1 MLLSVKNLSTEFPV
15 KKGIVRAVED
25 VSFDVDQ
32 GEILAIVG
40 ESGSGKSVTSLSI
53 MGLLAEPGHV
63 AGGSLE
69 FEGKD
74 LATLSEKQYRELRGN
89 DMAMIFQEPMTSLNP
104 VYRVGN
110 QIVEAIRT
118 HEKVSKAEAKDRAV
132 DLLRK
137 VGIPSPE
144 ARINDYPHQMSGG
157 MRQRVMIAMALACN
171 PKLLIADEPTTA
183 LDVTIQAQI
192 LDLLGRLRDD
202 TGMAVLL
209 ITHDLGVVSE
219 TADRVVV
226 MYCGQVV
233 EEAEVR
239 TLFDHPMHPYT
250 LGLLKSIPRLEDD
263 DSKRLYMIKGMV
275 PNPLEMPP
283 GCHFSDRCDSC
294 MDICRTKVPEL
305 VDVDGHK
312 VRCFLYE
319 SADGEV
325 KSEEA
330 IARAEAEALAD
341 VEAAREV
348 ETAEALLS
356 AEDLR
361 EAEIENTASNA
372 TASAQAGA
380 VELDILL
387 DVQHLTKRFAA
398 DTNFFGKAT
407 SYVQAVDDVSFQIR
421 KGEAFGL
428 VGESGCGKTTVG
440 KMLVNL
446 LKPTS
451 GKIVFDGKELTAMKP
466 AERKQY
472 CKDIQL
478 IFQDP
483 YASLNPRMR
492 IGDIIAEPIITNNI
506 LPKDQVE
513 DRVNELLERVGLA
526 NYMRNRY
533 PHEFSGGQ
541 RQRVGIARALAVN
554 PKLIVCDE
562 PVSAL
567 DVSIQA
573 QVLNLLDELKEQFG
587 LTYLFIAHGLNVVK
601 HVSDRVGVMYL
612 GKMMEIA
619 PKKALYADPLSPYTQ
634 ALLSAIPSVD
644 PAAKKERIILEG
656 DVPSPID
663 PPPGCRFASRC
674 FAKVNGCDEVMP
686 PLVEVKPDHCVA
698 CHRYDKGGPGT
709 AVI

>member
-25 VSFDVDQ
+25 VSFAVDQ

-192 LDLLGRLRDD
+192 LDLLRRLRDD

-348 ETAEALLS
+348 ETAEALLA

-361 EAEIENTASNA
+361 EAEIE
-372 TASAQAGA
+372 
-380 VELDILL
+380 EI
-387 DVQHLTKRFAA
+387 
-398 DTNFFGKAT
+398 
-407 SYVQAVDDVSFQIR
+407 
-421 KGEAFGL
+421 E
-428 VGESGCGKTTVG
+428 
-440 KMLVNL
+440 
-446 LKPTS
+446 
-451 GKIVFDGKELTAMKP
+451 KE
-466 AERKQY
+466 E
-472 CKDIQL
+472 
-478 IFQDP
+478 
-483 YASLNPRMR
+483 
-492 IGDIIAEPIITNNI
+492 E
-506 LPKDQVE
+506 
-513 DRVNELLERVGLA
+513 
-526 NYMRNRY
+526 
-533 PHEFSGGQ
+533 
-541 RQRVGIARALAVN
+541 
-554 PKLIVCDE
+554 
-562 PVSAL
+562 
-567 DVSIQA
+567 
-573 QVLNLLDELKEQFG
+573 
-587 LTYLFIAHGLNVVK
+587 
-601 HVSDRVGVMYL
+601 
-612 GKMMEIA
+612 
-619 PKKALYADPLSPYTQ
+619 
-634 ALLSAIPSVD
+634 
-644 PAAKKERIILEG
+644 
-656 DVPSPID
+656 
-663 PPPGCRFASRC
+663 ASR
-674 FAKVNGCDEVMP
+674 
-686 PLVEVKPDHCVA
+686 
-698 CHRYDKGGPGT
+698 
-709 AVI
+709 

>member
-15 KKGIVRAVED
+15 KKGIVKAVED
-25 VSFDVDQ
+25 VSFDVDA

-40 ESGSGKSVTSLSI
+40 ESGSGKSVTSLSV

-63 AGGSLE
+63 AGGSME

-74 LATLSEKQYRELRGN
+74 LVHLSERDYRALRGN

-192 LDLLGRLRDD
+192 LDLLRRLRDD

-348 ETAEALLS
+348 ETAEALLA

-361 EAEIENTASNA
+361 EAEIE
-372 TASAQAGA
+372 
-380 VELDILL
+380 EI
-387 DVQHLTKRFAA
+387 
-398 DTNFFGKAT
+398 
-407 SYVQAVDDVSFQIR
+407 
-421 KGEAFGL
+421 E
-428 VGESGCGKTTVG
+428 
-440 KMLVNL
+440 
-446 LKPTS
+446 
-451 GKIVFDGKELTAMKP
+451 KE
-466 AERKQY
+466 E
-472 CKDIQL
+472 
-478 IFQDP
+478 
-483 YASLNPRMR
+483 
-492 IGDIIAEPIITNNI
+492 E
-506 LPKDQVE
+506 
-513 DRVNELLERVGLA
+513 
-526 NYMRNRY
+526 
-533 PHEFSGGQ
+533 
-541 RQRVGIARALAVN
+541 
-554 PKLIVCDE
+554 
-562 PVSAL
+562 
-567 DVSIQA
+567 
-573 QVLNLLDELKEQFG
+573 
-587 LTYLFIAHGLNVVK
+587 
-601 HVSDRVGVMYL
+601 
-612 GKMMEIA
+612 
-619 PKKALYADPLSPYTQ
+619 
-634 ALLSAIPSVD
+634 
-644 PAAKKERIILEG
+644 
-656 DVPSPID
+656 
-663 PPPGCRFASRC
+663 ASR
-674 FAKVNGCDEVMP
+674 
-686 PLVEVKPDHCVA
+686 
-698 CHRYDKGGPGT
+698 
-709 AVI
+709 

>member
-192 LDLLGRLRDD
+192 LDLLRRLRDD

-294 MDICRTKVPEL
+294 MDVCRTKVPEL

-341 VEAAREV
+341 VDAAREV
-348 ETAEALLS
+348 ETAEALLA

-361 EAEIENTASNA
+361 EAEIE
-372 TASAQAGA
+372 
-380 VELDILL
+380 EI
-387 DVQHLTKRFAA
+387 
-398 DTNFFGKAT
+398 
-407 SYVQAVDDVSFQIR
+407 
-421 KGEAFGL
+421 E
-428 VGESGCGKTTVG
+428 
-440 KMLVNL
+440 
-446 LKPTS
+446 
-451 GKIVFDGKELTAMKP
+451 KE
-466 AERKQY
+466 E
-472 CKDIQL
+472 
-478 IFQDP
+478 
-483 YASLNPRMR
+483 
-492 IGDIIAEPIITNNI
+492 E
-506 LPKDQVE
+506 
-513 DRVNELLERVGLA
+513 
-526 NYMRNRY
+526 
-533 PHEFSGGQ
+533 
-541 RQRVGIARALAVN
+541 
-554 PKLIVCDE
+554 
-562 PVSAL
+562 
-567 DVSIQA
+567 
-573 QVLNLLDELKEQFG
+573 
-587 LTYLFIAHGLNVVK
+587 
-601 HVSDRVGVMYL
+601 
-612 GKMMEIA
+612 
-619 PKKALYADPLSPYTQ
+619 
-634 ALLSAIPSVD
+634 
-644 PAAKKERIILEG
+644 
-656 DVPSPID
+656 
-663 PPPGCRFASRC
+663 ASR
-674 FAKVNGCDEVMP
+674 
-686 PLVEVKPDHCVA
+686 
-698 CHRYDKGGPGT
+698 
-709 AVI
+709 

>member
-40 ESGSGKSVTSLSI
+40 VSGSGKSVTSLSI

-192 LDLLGRLRDD
+192 LDLLRRLRDD

-348 ETAEALLS
+348 ETAEALLA

-361 EAEIENTASNA
+361 EAEIE
-372 TASAQAGA
+372 
-380 VELDILL
+380 EI
-387 DVQHLTKRFAA
+387 
-398 DTNFFGKAT
+398 
-407 SYVQAVDDVSFQIR
+407 
-421 KGEAFGL
+421 E
-428 VGESGCGKTTVG
+428 
-440 KMLVNL
+440 
-446 LKPTS
+446 
-451 GKIVFDGKELTAMKP
+451 KE
-466 AERKQY
+466 E
-472 CKDIQL
+472 
-478 IFQDP
+478 
-483 YASLNPRMR
+483 
-492 IGDIIAEPIITNNI
+492 E
-506 LPKDQVE
+506 
-513 DRVNELLERVGLA
+513 
-526 NYMRNRY
+526 
-533 PHEFSGGQ
+533 
-541 RQRVGIARALAVN
+541 
-554 PKLIVCDE
+554 
-562 PVSAL
+562 
-567 DVSIQA
+567 
-573 QVLNLLDELKEQFG
+573 
-587 LTYLFIAHGLNVVK
+587 
-601 HVSDRVGVMYL
+601 
-612 GKMMEIA
+612 
-619 PKKALYADPLSPYTQ
+619 
-634 ALLSAIPSVD
+634 
-644 PAAKKERIILEG
+644 
-656 DVPSPID
+656 
-663 PPPGCRFASRC
+663 ASR
-674 FAKVNGCDEVMP
+674 
-686 PLVEVKPDHCVA
+686 
-698 CHRYDKGGPGT
+698 
-709 AVI
+709 

>member
-40 ESGSGKSVTSLSI
+40 ESGSGQSVTRLSI

-192 LDLLGRLRDD
+192 LDLLRRLRDD

-348 ETAEALLS
+348 ETAEALLA

-361 EAEIENTASNA
+361 EAEIE
-372 TASAQAGA
+372 
-380 VELDILL
+380 EI
-387 DVQHLTKRFAA
+387 
-398 DTNFFGKAT
+398 
-407 SYVQAVDDVSFQIR
+407 
-421 KGEAFGL
+421 E
-428 VGESGCGKTTVG
+428 
-440 KMLVNL
+440 
-446 LKPTS
+446 
-451 GKIVFDGKELTAMKP
+451 KE
-466 AERKQY
+466 E
-472 CKDIQL
+472 
-478 IFQDP
+478 
-483 YASLNPRMR
+483 
-492 IGDIIAEPIITNNI
+492 E
-506 LPKDQVE
+506 
-513 DRVNELLERVGLA
+513 
-526 NYMRNRY
+526 
-533 PHEFSGGQ
+533 
-541 RQRVGIARALAVN
+541 
-554 PKLIVCDE
+554 
-562 PVSAL
+562 
-567 DVSIQA
+567 
-573 QVLNLLDELKEQFG
+573 
-587 LTYLFIAHGLNVVK
+587 
-601 HVSDRVGVMYL
+601 
-612 GKMMEIA
+612 
-619 PKKALYADPLSPYTQ
+619 
-634 ALLSAIPSVD
+634 
-644 PAAKKERIILEG
+644 
-656 DVPSPID
+656 
-663 PPPGCRFASRC
+663 ASR
-674 FAKVNGCDEVMP
+674 
-686 PLVEVKPDHCVA
+686 
-698 CHRYDKGGPGT
+698 
-709 AVI
+709 

>member
-63 AGGSLE
+63 AGGSME

-118 HEKVSKAEAKDRAV
+118 HEKVSKAEAKARAV

-192 LDLLGRLRDD
+192 LDLLRRLRDD

-294 MDICRTKVPEL
+294 MDVCRTKVPEL

-348 ETAEALLS
+348 ETAEALLA

-361 EAEIENTASNA
+361 EAEIE
-372 TASAQAGA
+372 
-380 VELDILL
+380 EI
-387 DVQHLTKRFAA
+387 
-398 DTNFFGKAT
+398 
-407 SYVQAVDDVSFQIR
+407 
-421 KGEAFGL
+421 E
-428 VGESGCGKTTVG
+428 
-440 KMLVNL
+440 
-446 LKPTS
+446 
-451 GKIVFDGKELTAMKP
+451 KE
-466 AERKQY
+466 E
-472 CKDIQL
+472 
-478 IFQDP
+478 
-483 YASLNPRMR
+483 
-492 IGDIIAEPIITNNI
+492 E
-506 LPKDQVE
+506 
-513 DRVNELLERVGLA
+513 
-526 NYMRNRY
+526 
-533 PHEFSGGQ
+533 
-541 RQRVGIARALAVN
+541 
-554 PKLIVCDE
+554 
-562 PVSAL
+562 
-567 DVSIQA
+567 
-573 QVLNLLDELKEQFG
+573 
-587 LTYLFIAHGLNVVK
+587 
-601 HVSDRVGVMYL
+601 
-612 GKMMEIA
+612 
-619 PKKALYADPLSPYTQ
+619 
-634 ALLSAIPSVD
+634 
-644 PAAKKERIILEG
+644 
-656 DVPSPID
+656 
-663 PPPGCRFASRC
+663 ASR
-674 FAKVNGCDEVMP
+674 
-686 PLVEVKPDHCVA
+686 
-698 CHRYDKGGPGT
+698 
-709 AVI
+709 

>member
-192 LDLLGRLRDD
+192 LDLLRRLRDD

-348 ETAEALLS
+348 ETAEALLA
-356 AEDLR
+356 AENLR
-361 EAEIENTASNA
+361 EAEIE
-372 TASAQAGA
+372 
-380 VELDILL
+380 EI
-387 DVQHLTKRFAA
+387 
-398 DTNFFGKAT
+398 
-407 SYVQAVDDVSFQIR
+407 
-421 KGEAFGL
+421 E
-428 VGESGCGKTTVG
+428 
-440 KMLVNL
+440 
-446 LKPTS
+446 
-451 GKIVFDGKELTAMKP
+451 KE
-466 AERKQY
+466 E
-472 CKDIQL
+472 
-478 IFQDP
+478 
-483 YASLNPRMR
+483 
-492 IGDIIAEPIITNNI
+492 E
-506 LPKDQVE
+506 
-513 DRVNELLERVGLA
+513 
-526 NYMRNRY
+526 
-533 PHEFSGGQ
+533 
-541 RQRVGIARALAVN
+541 
-554 PKLIVCDE
+554 
-562 PVSAL
+562 
-567 DVSIQA
+567 
-573 QVLNLLDELKEQFG
+573 
-587 LTYLFIAHGLNVVK
+587 
-601 HVSDRVGVMYL
+601 
-612 GKMMEIA
+612 
-619 PKKALYADPLSPYTQ
+619 
-634 ALLSAIPSVD
+634 
-644 PAAKKERIILEG
+644 
-656 DVPSPID
+656 
-663 PPPGCRFASRC
+663 ASR
-674 FAKVNGCDEVMP
+674 
-686 PLVEVKPDHCVA
+686 
-698 CHRYDKGGPGT
+698 
-709 AVI
+709 

>member
-192 LDLLGRLRDD
+192 LDLLRRLRDD

-239 TLFDHPMHPYT
+239 TLFDHPMYPYT

-348 ETAEALLS
+348 ETAEALLA

-361 EAEIENTASNA
+361 EAEIE
-372 TASAQAGA
+372 
-380 VELDILL
+380 EI
-387 DVQHLTKRFAA
+387 
-398 DTNFFGKAT
+398 
-407 SYVQAVDDVSFQIR
+407 
-421 KGEAFGL
+421 E
-428 VGESGCGKTTVG
+428 
-440 KMLVNL
+440 
-446 LKPTS
+446 
-451 GKIVFDGKELTAMKP
+451 KE
-466 AERKQY
+466 E
-472 CKDIQL
+472 
-478 IFQDP
+478 
-483 YASLNPRMR
+483 
-492 IGDIIAEPIITNNI
+492 E
-506 LPKDQVE
+506 
-513 DRVNELLERVGLA
+513 
-526 NYMRNRY
+526 
-533 PHEFSGGQ
+533 
-541 RQRVGIARALAVN
+541 
-554 PKLIVCDE
+554 
-562 PVSAL
+562 
-567 DVSIQA
+567 
-573 QVLNLLDELKEQFG
+573 
-587 LTYLFIAHGLNVVK
+587 
-601 HVSDRVGVMYL
+601 
-612 GKMMEIA
+612 
-619 PKKALYADPLSPYTQ
+619 
-634 ALLSAIPSVD
+634 
-644 PAAKKERIILEG
+644 
-656 DVPSPID
+656 
-663 PPPGCRFASRC
+663 ASR
-674 FAKVNGCDEVMP
+674 
-686 PLVEVKPDHCVA
+686 
-698 CHRYDKGGPGT
+698 
-709 AVI
+709 

>member
-15 KKGIVRAVED
+15 KKGIVKAVED
-25 VSFDVDQ
+25 VSFDVDA

-40 ESGSGKSVTSLSI
+40 ESGSGKSVTSLSV

-63 AGGSLE
+63 AGGSME

-74 LATLSEKQYRELRGN
+74 LVHLSERDYRALRGN

-104 VYRVGN
+104 VYRVGK

-118 HEKVSKAEAKDRAV
+118 HENVSKKEARERAI
-132 DLLRK
+132 DMLRK

-144 ARINDYPHQMSGG
+144 KRIDDYPHQMSGG
-157 MRQRVMIAMALACN
+157 MRQRVMIAMALSCN

-192 LDLLGRLRDD
+192 LDLLRRLRDD

-294 MDICRTKVPEL
+294 MDVCRTKVPEL

-348 ETAEALLS
+348 ETAEALLA

-361 EAEIENTASNA
+361 EAEIE
-372 TASAQAGA
+372 
-380 VELDILL
+380 EI
-387 DVQHLTKRFAA
+387 
-398 DTNFFGKAT
+398 
-407 SYVQAVDDVSFQIR
+407 
-421 KGEAFGL
+421 E
-428 VGESGCGKTTVG
+428 
-440 KMLVNL
+440 
-446 LKPTS
+446 
-451 GKIVFDGKELTAMKP
+451 KE
-466 AERKQY
+466 E
-472 CKDIQL
+472 
-478 IFQDP
+478 
-483 YASLNPRMR
+483 
-492 IGDIIAEPIITNNI
+492 E
-506 LPKDQVE
+506 
-513 DRVNELLERVGLA
+513 
-526 NYMRNRY
+526 
-533 PHEFSGGQ
+533 
-541 RQRVGIARALAVN
+541 
-554 PKLIVCDE
+554 
-562 PVSAL
+562 
-567 DVSIQA
+567 
-573 QVLNLLDELKEQFG
+573 
-587 LTYLFIAHGLNVVK
+587 
-601 HVSDRVGVMYL
+601 
-612 GKMMEIA
+612 
-619 PKKALYADPLSPYTQ
+619 
-634 ALLSAIPSVD
+634 
-644 PAAKKERIILEG
+644 
-656 DVPSPID
+656 
-663 PPPGCRFASRC
+663 ASR
-674 FAKVNGCDEVMP
+674 
-686 PLVEVKPDHCVA
+686 
-698 CHRYDKGGPGT
+698 
-709 AVI
+709 

>member
-132 DLLRK
+132 DRLRK

-192 LDLLGRLRDD
+192 LDLLRRLRDD

-348 ETAEALLS
+348 ETAEALLA

-361 EAEIENTASNA
+361 EAEIE
-372 TASAQAGA
+372 
-380 VELDILL
+380 EI
-387 DVQHLTKRFAA
+387 
-398 DTNFFGKAT
+398 
-407 SYVQAVDDVSFQIR
+407 
-421 KGEAFGL
+421 E
-428 VGESGCGKTTVG
+428 
-440 KMLVNL
+440 
-446 LKPTS
+446 
-451 GKIVFDGKELTAMKP
+451 KE
-466 AERKQY
+466 E
-472 CKDIQL
+472 
-478 IFQDP
+478 
-483 YASLNPRMR
+483 
-492 IGDIIAEPIITNNI
+492 E
-506 LPKDQVE
+506 
-513 DRVNELLERVGLA
+513 
-526 NYMRNRY
+526 
-533 PHEFSGGQ
+533 
-541 RQRVGIARALAVN
+541 
-554 PKLIVCDE
+554 
-562 PVSAL
+562 
-567 DVSIQA
+567 
-573 QVLNLLDELKEQFG
+573 
-587 LTYLFIAHGLNVVK
+587 
-601 HVSDRVGVMYL
+601 
-612 GKMMEIA
+612 
-619 PKKALYADPLSPYTQ
+619 
-634 ALLSAIPSVD
+634 
-644 PAAKKERIILEG
+644 
-656 DVPSPID
+656 
-663 PPPGCRFASRC
+663 ASR
-674 FAKVNGCDEVMP
+674 
-686 PLVEVKPDHCVA
+686 
-698 CHRYDKGGPGT
+698 
-709 AVI
+709 